1 MDDIGRKLDDSNAN
15 DQDDQAQKIIDWV
28 SPLSFRQKHLAIL
41 ESVQQGTGGWLIQ
54 HETFQ
59 RWAEGNVGLLWCP
72 GIREATDFSTMIHT
86 LISVYSW
93 SWQDETSVSNFKALL
108 FSIVM
113 IANVS
118 G

>member
-15 DQDDQAQKIIDWV
+15 DQDDQAQKIIAWV
-28 SPLSFRQKHLAIL
+28 APLSFRQKHLPIL

-59 RWAEGNVGLLWCP
+59 RWVEGSFGLLWCP
-72 GIREATDFSTMIHT
+72 GMREATDFSTMIHT

-93 SWQDETSVSNFKALL
+93 SRQDETSVSNFMASTL
-108 FSIVM
+108 SIVT